1 MRIRNQ
7 YSMLPRE
14 SSASLSLACIFLAS
28 ALCLAPY
35 SVAQGPDSAAP
46 QPAIPLAQA
55 PAATVA
61 ARRPHTAYRRLT
73 MDDRI
78 KSLAKA
84 LNLDEKQQAGVKT
97 VLERQQLQSRKIQ
110 FDQSLDGA
118 ERMGK
123 FRALQEDTALR
134 IRALLNDEQKQ
145 KYDPLNHATQNGNSS
160 DTYVDQWMK
169 SHQQSLQAQP
179 AKK

>member
-1 MRIRNQ
+1 
-7 YSMLPRE
+7 MLAKE
-14 SSASLSLACIFLAS
+14 SRAGLPLAGIFLAG
-28 ALCLAPY
+28 ALCLAPCA
-35 SVAQGPDSAAP
+35 VAQAPDSPAS
-46 QPAIPLAQA
+46 QPATPPAQA
-55 PAATVA
+55 PAAAPAT
-61 ARRPHTAYRRLT
+61 RRPQSMYRRRT
-73 MDDRI
+73 MDDRV
-78 KSLAKA
+78 KSLTKA

-97 VLERQQLQSRKIQ
+97 ALERQQVQARKIQ

-118 ERMGK
+118 ERIGQ

-169 SHQQSLQAQP
+169 NHQQSLESKPPQ
-179 AKK
+179 K

>member
-1 MRIRNQ
+1 
-7 YSMLPRE
+7 
-14 SSASLSLACIFLAS
+14 
-28 ALCLAPY
+28 
-35 SVAQGPDSAAP
+35 
-46 QPAIPLAQA
+46 
-55 PAATVA
+55 
-61 ARRPHTAYRRLT
+61 

-97 VLERQQLQSRKIQ
+97 VLERQQLQARKIQ

-118 ERMGK
+118 ERIGK

-145 KYDPLNHATQNGNSS
+145 KYDPLNHATRNGNSS

-179 AKK
+179 AQK